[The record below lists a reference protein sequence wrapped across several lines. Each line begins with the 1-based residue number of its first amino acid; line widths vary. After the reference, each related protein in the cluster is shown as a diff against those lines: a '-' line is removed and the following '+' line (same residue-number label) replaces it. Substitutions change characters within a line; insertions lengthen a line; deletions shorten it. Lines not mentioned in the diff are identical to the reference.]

1 MIDSSQTFL
10 VTPII
15 LVVLQVAN
23 FAFVNYTPR
32 VKKIQLNW
40 SNFEYSYK
48 RKMGHSILQWAIDF
62 LRMREKQSNITSCR
76 PNCAI
81 SIENNDMSLFVKFTG
96 LNFFLTTGVEL
107 YLRCL
112 QNVVVSPPNVGHI
125 AAFICGTIQ
134 GNFTPRWVTVP
145 LVRLNYCQIFDGF
158 LKKKNDI
165 ENTFT

>member
-1 MIDSSQTFL
+1 
-10 VTPII
+10 
-15 LVVLQVAN
+15 
-23 FAFVNYTPR
+23 
-32 VKKIQLNW
+32 
-40 SNFEYSYK
+40 
-48 RKMGHSILQWAIDF
+48 
-62 LRMREKQSNITSCR
+62 MREKQSNITSCR

-134 GNFTPRWVTVP
+134 GNFTPR
-145 LVRLNYCQIFDGF
+145 
-158 LKKKNDI
+158 
-165 ENTFT
+165 

>member
-1 MIDSSQTFL
+1 MEQKFSVHIWKR
-10 VTPII
+10 II
-15 LVVLQVAN
+15 CSASTLQRFIGGTTALS
-23 FAFVNYTPR
+23 R
-32 VKKIQLNW
+32 
-40 SNFEYSYK
+40 
-48 RKMGHSILQWAIDF
+48 HSILQWAIDF

-112 QNVVVSPPNVGHI
+112 QRAVVRHPNVGHI
-125 AAFICGTIQ
+125 AAFICGTTQ